1 MAENTAG
8 SRSHFIGIIR
18 LIVFIILIAVA
29 VFFLV
34 LFIENRRSDKT
45 ATELTQLSQSEKK
58 EDGSSSTEKKEAE
71 SKETEDSKSKETED
85 STSVAK
91 DSKKE
96 SESGKTKEDS
106 SQTITVPGGID
117 DASPKD
123 SPADSGTDKTGPSA
137 PQKNTNGANMPEAGM
152 GTEVLIMAAFLSVA
166 TYGIVWRRTALQTIK
181 SK

>member
-34 LFIENRRSDKT
+34 LFIKNRRSDKT

-58 EDGSSSTEKKEAE
+58 EDGSSSTEKKVAE
-71 SKETEDSKSKETED
+71 SKETED

>member
-58 EDGSSSTEKKEAE
+58 EDGSSSTEKKVAE
-71 SKETEDSKSKETED
+71 SKETED